1 MIDNCPFVEFLDKYE
16 AVEIPILQR
25 DYAQGRLDLQN
36 KELNRKGEIF
46 IKVLFDHLCSNR
58 RLSMDIIYGSIEIR
72 NSAESN
78 KKTFIPLDGQQRL
91 TTLWLLHWYLAQ
103 WEGKGA
109 EYAPR
114 LRKFTYAT
122 RSTAREFCKRLCD
135 MGLGHDEL
143 AEPSKYFSQKMWFTS
158 QYGYDPTVQAMLNML
173 DAIAKQYKE
182 KNQTIPLERL
192 EQLQFRSFDIGL
204 YKLTDDLYIKMNGRG
219 RQLSSIENLKANFL
233 SYLKEH
239 GHDFSNKNSYD
250 RKFDHEWAEMA
261 WGKDENKG
269 FDTRYL
275 RLFNRYFYNLW
286 IMDSEQTADNVP
298 EELKANFTG
307 KEYAG
312 FEPYKKILDKENGR
326 LERMVAFFDF
336 LVSSDGLVYSK
347 KLLNPWRG
355 KKENAYPYLLD
366 EEEISIEN
374 RIALYAMMLYI
385 DNSSKDKNRNTDSY
399 EKWMRIVWNL
409 IIDPRS
415 RTYGGQ
421 KRYMDLLSHLAPHA
435 ADIESYLIKTAIGA
449 MGIKS
454 SGNELKRLELEK
466 KKLEYLIKYPDRRK
480 ALLKAEEEI
489 LCLQGQ
495 VGFLLE
501 IENTNDYFIDFV
513 EQAVKNI
520 TPEWKLC
527 AEHLWPALI
536 SLLEEPLFPIPD
548 SQLSDYLSHTEHGS
562 GVPYRLQDLLNRPHI
577 AKALRELFD
586 QCIVQKKDFQ
596 TVCGDLCTNYQYNA
610 KLYWHYPLVTSDIL
624 HEAEQGRIYFRG
636 EAEGICL
643 QKRWRVTDNEW
654 CGYWRLSESRLE
666 LRTL

>member
-1 MIDNCPFVEFLDKYE
+1 
-16 AVEIPILQR
+16 
-25 DYAQGRLDLQN
+25 
-36 KELNRKGEIF
+36 
-46 IKVLFDHLCSNR
+46 
-58 RLSMDIIYGSIEIR
+58 MDIIYGSIEIR

-385 DNSSKDKNRNTDSY
+385 DNSSKDKNRNADSY

>member
-1 MIDNCPFVEFLDKYE
+1 MIKNCSFVEFLDKYE

-36 KELNRKGEIF
+36 KELNRKGKIF

-78 KKTFIPLDGQQRL
+78 KETFIPLDGQQRL
-91 TTLWLLHWYLAQ
+91 TTLWLLHWYLVQ

-122 RSTAREFCKRLCD
+122 RSTAREFCKQLCD

-158 QYGYDPTVQAMLNML
+158 QYSYDPTVQAMLNML

-192 EQLQFRSFDIGL
+192 EQLQFRSFDIGS

-233 SYLKEH
+233 SYLKEQ
-239 GHDFSNKNSYD
+239 GHDFSNENSYD
-250 RKFDHEWAEMA
+250 RKFDHEWADMA
-261 WGKDENKG
+261 WGEDENNG

-275 RLFNRYFYNLW
+275 RLFHRYFYNLW
-286 IMDSEQTADNVP
+286 IMDSDQIADNVP

-312 FEPYKKILDKENGR
+312 FEPYKKILDKEEGR

-336 LVSSDGLVYSK
+336 LVSRDGLVYSK
-347 KLLNPWRG
+347 KLFNPWRG

-366 EEEISIEN
+366 EGEISIEN

-385 DNSSKDKNRNTDSY
+385 DNSSEGIDGESY
-399 EKWMRIVWNL
+399 KKWMRIVWNL
-409 IIDPRS
+409 IIDPNS
-415 RTYGGQ
+415 RNYGGQ
-421 KRYMDLLSHLAPHA
+421 KRYMDLLSYLAPHA
-435 ADIESYLIKTAIGA
+435 ADIEDFLRTNDVKEISK
-449 MGIKS
+449 
-454 SGNELKRLELEK
+454 NKRLELEK
-466 KKLEYLIKYPDRRK
+466 KKLEYLDKYPNRRN

-501 IENTNDYFIDFV
+501 IEGEDKDFERFV
-513 EQAVKNI
+513 ELAVENI
-520 TPEWKLC
+520 TPKWSRC
-527 AEHLWPALI
+527 AEYLWPALI
-536 SLLEEPLFPIPD
+536 SLLEEPLFPISD
-548 SQLSDYLSHTEHGS
+548 FHLSDYLSHTEHGS
-562 GVPYRLQDLLNRPHI
+562 GIPYRLQDLLNRPHI
-577 AKALRELFD
+577 AKALRELFKK
-586 QCIVQKKDFQ
+586 CIEQEEDFE
-596 TVCGDLCTNYQYNA
+596 TVCKNLCEGYGYNER
-610 KLYWHYPLVTSDIL
+610 LYWHYPLVKSGIL
-624 HEAEQGRIYFRG
+624 DEAEQGRIYFRG
-636 EAEGICL
+636 EVEGICL

-654 CGYWRLSESRLE
+654 CGYWRLSESSPE

>member
-1 MIDNCPFVEFLDKYE
+1 MLVLN
-16 AVEIPILQR
+16 PI
-25 DYAQGRLDLQN
+25 
-36 KELNRKGEIF
+36 
-46 IKVLFDHLCSNR
+46 
-58 RLSMDIIYGSIEIR
+58 
-72 NSAESN
+72 
-78 KKTFIPLDGQQRL
+78 
-91 TTLWLLHWYLAQ
+91 
-103 WEGKGA
+103 
-109 EYAPR
+109 
-114 LRKFTYAT
+114 
-122 RSTAREFCKRLCD
+122 
-135 MGLGHDEL
+135 
-143 AEPSKYFSQKMWFTS
+143 
-158 QYGYDPTVQAMLNML
+158 
-173 DAIAKQYKE
+173 
-182 KNQTIPLERL
+182 
-192 EQLQFRSFDIGL
+192 
-204 YKLTDDLYIKMNGRG
+204 
-219 RQLSSIENLKANFL
+219 
-233 SYLKEH
+233 
-239 GHDFSNKNSYD
+239 
-250 RKFDHEWAEMA
+250 
-261 WGKDENKG
+261 
-269 FDTRYL
+269 
-275 RLFNRYFYNLW
+275 
-286 IMDSEQTADNVP
+286 
-298 EELKANFTG
+298 
-307 KEYAG
+307 
-312 FEPYKKILDKENGR
+312 KKILDKENGR

>member
-1 MIDNCPFVEFLDKYE
+1 MIKNCSFVEFLDKYE

-36 KELNRKGEIF
+36 KELNRKGANF

-78 KKTFIPLDGQQRL
+78 KETFIPLDGQQRL
-91 TTLWLLHWYLAQ
+91 TTLWLLHWYLVQ

-109 EYAPR
+109 EYTPR

-122 RSTAREFCKRLCD
+122 RSTAREFCKQLCD

-204 YKLTDDLYIKMNGRG
+204 YNLTDDLYIKMNGRG
-219 RQLSSIENLKANFL
+219 KQLSGIENLKADFVG
-233 SYLKEH
+233 YLKAQ
-239 GHDFSNKNSYD
+239 GHDFSNANSYD
-250 RKFDHEWAEMA
+250 RKFDHEWADMA
-261 WGKDENKG
+261 WGISANND

-275 RLFNRYFYNLW
+275 RLFHRYFYNLW

-298 EELKANFTG
+298 EELNANFTG

-312 FEPYKKILDKENGR
+312 FEPYKKILDKEEGR

-336 LVSSDGLVYSK
+336 LANEDNLVYSK
-347 KLLNPWRG
+347 KLLNPWRDEQ
-355 KKENAYPYLLD
+355 ENKYPYLLD
-366 EEEISIEN
+366 EKISMEN

-385 DNSSKDKNRNTDSY
+385 DNSSEGINRNIDSY

-409 IIDPRS
+409 IIDPNS
-415 RTYGGQ
+415 RNYGGQ
-421 KRYMDLLSHLAPHA
+421 KRYMDLLSRLAPHA
-435 ADIESYLIKTAIGA
+435 ADIEDFLRTNDMKEISK
-449 MGIKS
+449 
-454 SGNELKRLELEK
+454 NKRLELEK
-466 KKLEYLIKYPDRRK
+466 KKLEYLDKYPNRRD
-480 ALLKAEEEI
+480 ALLKAEAI
-489 LCLQGQ
+489 RCLQGQ

-501 IENTNDYFIDFV
+501 IEGTDEDFECFV
-513 EQAVKNI
+513 DLAVANI
-520 TPEWKLC
+520 KSEWSWC
-527 AEHLWPALI
+527 AEYLWPALI
-536 SLLEEPLFPIPD
+536 ALLEKPLFEIREKFGEI
-548 SQLSDYLSHTEHGS
+548 DYLSHNS
-562 GVPYRLQDLLNRPHI
+562 YRLQDLLNRPHI
-577 AKALRELFD
+577 AEALCKLFD
-586 QCIVQKKDFQ
+586 QCIAQKKDFR
-596 TVCGDLCTNYQYNA
+596 TVCRDLCTNYQYNEE
-610 KLYWHYPLVTSDIL
+610 LYWHYPLVKGNIL
-624 HEAEQGRIYFRG
+624 PLTEYGRIYYRG
-636 EAEGICL
+636 EQEGICL
-643 QKRWRVTDNEW
+643 HKSWRVTENAW
-654 CGYWRLSESRLE
+654 RGYWRLNEKE
-666 LRTL
+666 PILRTR

>member
-1 MIDNCPFVEFLDKYE
+1 MIKNCSFVEFLDKYE

-46 IKVLFDHLCSNR
+46 IKVLFDHLCNDRS
-58 RLSMDIIYGSIEIR
+58 LSMDIIYGSIEIR
-72 NSAESN
+72 NSAEPN
-78 KKTFIPLDGQQRL
+78 NKTFIPLDGQQRL

-122 RSTAREFCKRLCD
+122 RSTAREFCKQLCD

-219 RQLSSIENLKANFL
+219 KELSSIENLKANFL

-250 RKFDHEWAEMA
+250 RKFDHEWADMA

-275 RLFNRYFYNLW
+275 RLFHRYFYNLW
-286 IMDSEQTADNVP
+286 IMDSDQPADAVP
-298 EELKANFTG
+298 EELKTNFTG

-312 FEPYKKILDKENGR
+312 FEPYKKILGKEDRR

-336 LVSSDGLVYSK
+336 LVNDTKLVYSK
-347 KLLNPWRG
+347 RLLNPWRG

-366 EEEISIEN
+366 EEEISIED

-385 DNSSKDKNRNTDSY
+385 DNSSEGINRDTNSY

-421 KRYMDLLSHLAPHA
+421 KRYMDLLSRLAPHA

-480 ALLKAEEEI
+480 ALLKAEAI
-489 LCLQGQ
+489 RCLQGQ

-501 IENTNDYFIDFV
+501 IEETDDYFDHLV
-513 EQAVKNI
+513 ELAVENI
-520 TPEWKLC
+520 KPEWSWC
-527 AEHLWPALI
+527 AEYLWPALI
-536 SLLEEPLFPIPD
+536 SLLEKPLFPIPD

-586 QCIVQKKDFQ
+586 QCIVQKKDFR
-596 TVCGDLCTNYQYNA
+596 TVCKNLREGYGYNEG
-610 KLYWHYPLVTSDIL
+610 LYWHYPLVKSNIL

-636 EAEGICL
+636 EVEGICL
-643 QKRWRVTDNEW
+643 QKRWRVTENER
-654 CGYWRLSESRLE
+654 CGYWHLSEKEPKLQ
-666 LRTL
+666 TL

>member
-1 MIDNCPFVEFLDKYE
+1 MIHNCSLVEFLDKYE

-36 KELNRKGEIF
+36 KELNRKGENF

-78 KKTFIPLDGQQRL
+78 KETFIPLDGQQRL

-109 EYAPR
+109 EYVPR

-122 RSTAREFCKRLCD
+122 RSTAREFCKQLCD
-135 MGLGHDEL
+135 MELGHDEL
-143 AEPSKYFSQKMWFTS
+143 AKPSKYFSQKMWFTS

-204 YKLTDDLYIKMNGRG
+204 YNLTDDLYIKMNGRG
-219 RQLSSIENLKANFL
+219 KQLSGIENLKADFVG
-233 SYLKEH
+233 YLKAQ
-239 GHDFSNKNSYD
+239 GYDFSNANSYD
-250 RKFDHEWAEMA
+250 RKFDHEWADMA
-261 WGKDENKG
+261 WGVSANND

-275 RLFNRYFYNLW
+275 RLFHRYFYNLW
-286 IMDSEQTADNVP
+286 IIDSDQTADAVP

-336 LVSSDGLVYSK
+336 LANEDNLVYSK
-347 KLLNPWRG
+347 RLLNPWQDG
-355 KKENAYPYLLD
+355 QENKYPYLLD
-366 EEEISIEN
+366 KKISIEN

-385 DNSSKDKNRNTDSY
+385 DNSSEGINRNIDSY

-409 IIDPRS
+409 IIDPNS
-415 RTYGGQ
+415 RNYGGQ
-421 KRYMDLLSHLAPHA
+421 KRYMDLLSRLAPHA
-435 ADIESYLIKTAIGA
+435 ADIEDFLRTNDIKEI
-449 MGIKS
+449 
-454 SGNELKRLELEK
+454 SGNKRLELEK
-466 KKLEYLIKYPDRRK
+466 KKLEYLDRYPNRRE
-480 ALLKAEEEI
+480 ALLKAEASR
-489 LCLQGQ
+489 CLQGQ

-501 IENTNDYFIDFV
+501 IEETDDYFKRFV
-513 EQAVKNI
+513 ELTVENI
-520 TPEWKLC
+520 KPEWSWS

-536 SLLEEPLFPIPD
+536 ALLEKPLFEIREKWGEG
-548 SQLSDYLSHTEHGS
+548 DYLSHNS
-562 GVPYRLQDLLNRPHI
+562 YRLQDLLNRPHI
-577 AKALRELFD
+577 AEALCKLFD
-586 QCIVQKKDFQ
+586 QCIAQNKDFQ
-596 TVCGDLCTNYQYNA
+596 TVCADLCTNYQYNEE
-610 KLYWHYPLVTSDIL
+610 LYWHYPLVKGNIL
-624 HEAEQGRIYFRG
+624 PLTEYGRIYYRG
-636 EAEGICL
+636 EREGICL
-643 QKRWRVTDNEW
+643 HKSWRVTENAW
-654 CGYWRLSESRLE
+654 RGYWRLSEKE
-666 LRTL
+666 PILRTR